1 MTRGRCSWVFKKLWQ
16 EPDRHTAV
24 EKPVSKKN
32 GLGDLT
38 RTGLEWKMSPSLL
51 AWFVRRTTLLIRS
64 ARSEDGTPRTLLSS
78 QLLEE
83 EKTWRD
89 QVPEE
94 YDAVYTFIRSGPW
107 CLFILTIVF
116 SPP

>member
-1 MTRGRCSWVFKKLWQ
+1 MTRGRCSRVFKKLWQ
-16 EPDRHTAV
+16 EPDRHSAV

-32 GLGDLT
+32 GLGDFT

-64 ARSEDGTPRTLLSS
+64 SRSEYGTPRTLLSS
-78 QLLEE
+78 QPLEE
-83 EKTWRD
+83 EKTCRD

-94 YDAVYTFIRSGPW
+94 YDAVYTFLGSEAQVLLPPEH
-107 CLFILTIVF
+107 VF
-116 SPP
+116 P

>member
-1 MTRGRCSWVFKKLWQ
+1 MTRRRCSWVFKKLWQ

-64 ARSEDGTPRTLLSS
+64 SRPEDGTPRTLLSS

-83 EKTWRD
+83 EKDWRD
-89 QVPEE
+89 QGPEE
-94 YDAVYTFIRSGPW
+94 YVSVETFPGAGARVRV
-107 CLFILTIVF
+107 C
-116 SPP
+116 